1 MIGVSLLRF
10 SMDLSKAIDVHSVS
24 TCLLLSK
31 LKAYGKNGA
40 SCAFP
45 ADLRELKLVS
55 SSLAGKAS
63 GEVSRMPASSLG
75 PMLFSIFIDDLFF
88 QVKRTKRNAYTDD
101 HQPCYSHVD
110 PIVLV
115 TCLSHDASAAISGT

>member
-88 QVKRTKRNAYTDD
+88 QVKVGLHLNFAEK
-101 HQPCYSHVD
+101 
-110 PIVLV
+110 LV
-115 TCLSHDASAAISGT
+115 FRFSLKSATLTI